1 MIATAKF
8 ATHPLNFMK
17 YELLHEL
24 IDNISSD
31 HINCNNADTL
41 LAGWI
46 QEKWYPIILI
56 DINYK

>member
-31 HINCNNADTL
+31 HIKCSNADTQ
-41 LAGWI
+41 LAG
-46 QEKWYPIILI
+46 
-56 DINYK
+56 